1 MKKFLLI
8 LIALSILFVLGWK
21 IYQKV
26 YTTQKGTGRHGKGF
40 AVPVEIVPVQNITM
54 RDVGFFTGTLFPRS
68 QFIVAPKIAG
78 RLEKLLVNIGEFVK
92 RNQLIAVLDDD
103 EYVQRVDQAR
113 AELEIAKANLEEG
126 RSNLDIARREFDRAK
141 TLREKKIASESEL
154 DSAEAQFK
162 VQNAKC
168 KVTLA
173 QIVHKEAA
181 LKAAQVHLS
190 YTQICAYWENHD
202 DSRVIGER
210 FVDEGAMLAPNTP
223 IVSVLDISSLTA
235 VIHVIERDYSKV
247 LMGQLAV
254 VTTDAFPGKTF
265 SGKIIRI
272 APLLKETSRQA
283 RVEIEVPNS
292 EGLLKPGMFVRVQIE
307 FSRHDSA
314 TVVPL
319 KALIKRSSR
328 QGVFLANTKDMKAH
342 FVSVTLGII
351 NDKWVEVVTPKLSG
365 SVVTLGQHLLE
376 EGSPIILPGT
386 KPKSLPPQ
394 APGDKHLRQS
404 KKPGGRQ

>member
-1 MKKFLLI
+1 MKKSLLI
-8 LIALSILFVLGWK
+8 LIALSILSIIGWK

-26 YTTQKGTGRHGKGF
+26 NTTQKGAARHRMAY
-40 AVPVEIVPVQNITM
+40 AVPVEIASVQKIKM

-78 RLEKLLVNIGEFVK
+78 RLEKLLVNIGDFVK
-92 RNQLIAVLDDD
+92 RNQLIAILDDD
-103 EYVQRVDQAR
+103 EYVQRVYQAQ
-113 AELEIAKANLEEG
+113 AELEVGKANLEES
-126 RSNLDIARREFDRAK
+126 RSNLDIAHREFDRAK
-141 TLREKKIASESEL
+141 TLRQKKIASESEL

-162 VQNAKC
+162 AQNAKY

-173 QIVHKEAA
+173 QVVQKEAA
-181 LKAAQVHLS
+181 LKAAQVYLS
-190 YTQICAYWENHD
+190 YTKICAYWENHGE
-202 DSRVIGER
+202 SGVIGER

-223 IVSVLDISSLTA
+223 IVSVLDIGSLTA

-247 LMGQLAV
+247 RVGQLAV
-254 VTTDAFPGKTF
+254 VTTEAFPNMTF

-272 APLLKETSRQA
+272 APFLKETSRQA
-283 RVEIEVPNS
+283 RVEIEVSNP
-292 EGLLKPGMFVRVQIE
+292 EGLLKPGMFMRVQIE
-307 FSRHDSA
+307 FSKHDSA

-319 KALIKRSSR
+319 NALTKRSGH
-328 QGVFLANTKDMKAH
+328 QGVFLANTRDMKAH

-351 NDKWVEVVTPKLSG
+351 NDKWAEVVTPKLTG

-376 EGSPIILPGT
+376 EDSAIILPE
-386 KPKSLPPQ
+386 PKSLPPE
-394 APGDKHLRQS
+394 APGDKHLRGS